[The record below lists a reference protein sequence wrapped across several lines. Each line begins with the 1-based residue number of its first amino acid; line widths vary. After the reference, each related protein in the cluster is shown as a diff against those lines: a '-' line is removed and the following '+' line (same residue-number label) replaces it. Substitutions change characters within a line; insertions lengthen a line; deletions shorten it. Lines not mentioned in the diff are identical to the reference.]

1 MKFGVI
7 YSSRWLQSYKGNKV
21 EKYTA
26 IYVDSWMSGS
36 HKHSLTRFKRFECGK
51 SESVGAAL
59 RRLNIAEE
67 TVYLFVGWPKLQGEE
82 DAPSIE

>member
-1 MKFGVI
+1 MDAKH
-7 YSSRWLQSYKGNKV
+7 KGNNVGKF
-21 EKYTA
+21 TA

-36 HKHSLTRFKRFECGK
+36 HRHSLTRFKRFTCG
-51 SESVGAAL
+51 SNESVGAAL